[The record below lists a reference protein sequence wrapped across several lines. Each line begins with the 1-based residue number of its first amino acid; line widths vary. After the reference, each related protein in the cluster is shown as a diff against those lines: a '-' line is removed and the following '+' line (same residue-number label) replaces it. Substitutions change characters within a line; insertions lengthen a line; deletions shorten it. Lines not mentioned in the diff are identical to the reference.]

1 MYTLYRDYILLISRL
16 KMVNINLTLIYRE
29 HIMNHIIVID
39 H

>member
-29 HIMNHIIVID
+29 QIMNHIID